1 MSGVVNDPKG
11 MFAPLRDDELRASE
25 RAAPAD
31 KKEDSR
37 PIIPVPVDAP
47 EPDWSRLLPVDAVG
61 DPVGIWTYLTADGE
75 IAFYVARWKSKDPN
89 KPKVIRP
96 VTWCRFPDGSKGW
109 ALKAMPAARPL
120 YNLPAILVAPA
131 KAVVVV
137 EGEKCADA
145 AAHVFLDH
153 AVTTWAG
160 GSRAWKLSDWQPLSG
175 RDVLLVAD
183 ADERGREAMRGVA
196 AHLTSMGCLV
206 RVSLPDGDDK
216 DDIADWLDSDGPERT
231 RERIEAEPE
240 LWQREVSVM
249 PDANENANWIIELVE
264 RSKTDPGAPF
274 ERDTQT
280 KLQHLQRIE
289 PADWE
294 RLRAALRDEA
304 KIRVGTL
311 DQALARLPG
320 DDDCSSAQGQPWD
333 WPEIVPWPTR
343 VDGAALL
350 DDVSSLIG
358 SYVEMTRAQA
368 DATALWNF
376 HTWLHDR
383 LDLSTFLNITS
394 ATKRC
399 GKSLLLEVLEELVH
413 RPLLLSGRITSPG
426 MFRIVELCEPT
437 LLLDESDTYLRDD
450 DELRGFINGS
460 QRKSGARTMRTV
472 KVGDS
477 FTMESFKTWCPKVI
491 AGIGGLPD
499 TVLDR
504 SIVIRLERRAPSTRD
519 MPRWRDRDRAAIG
532 AIQRRL
538 ARWIADNVEVVLQRR
553 NAVTFP
559 SGTHDRAR
567 DAWEALLAI
576 GEFAGGN
583 WAGTTGRAYRACEAI
598 HAEVDPETGAC
609 EMLLT
614 DMRKVFE
621 EAGNPEVL
629 PTGKRDE
636 QYYPNEPAILPALI
650 AMEGRPWS
658 EWSHGRPLS
667 PRGLA
672 NLLKGFGIAPG
683 TIRLNHKLTAKGYKR
698 ASFEPIW
705 ERYGV
710 SNPEGSRKL
719 SVTPSQ
725 PRLSAGFSD
734 CTSVT
739 SPDSVTDGNRPNPTV
754 RAGCDVVTDGSSTA
768 TYENADNRDPNPLDD
783 MVADAHER
791 AAILEFEGE
800 VPKAD
805 AERMAERQCG
815 LEPSTLVNGKRGC
828 DGT

>member
-1 MSGVVNDPKG
+1 MTGFGDG
-11 MFAPLRDDELRASE
+11 MFEPLSDAELRESQ
-25 RAAPAD
+25 RAAPLDESEA
-31 KKEDSR
+31 SH
-37 PIIPVPVDAP
+37 PIVPVPVDVP
-47 EPDWSRLLPVDAVG
+47 DPDWHRLRPKEAKS
-61 DPVGIWTYLTADGE
+61 DPVGIWTYLTADSDV
-75 IAFYVARWKSKDPN
+75 AFHVARWENVDPHGR
-89 KPKVIRP
+89 KVIRP
-96 VTWCRFPDGSKGW
+96 ATWNGTRW
-109 ALKAMPAARPL
+109 ALKAMPKPRPL
-120 YNLPAILVAPA
+120 FNLPTVLEGPT
-131 KAVVVV
+131 KGVVVA
-137 EGEKCADA
+137 EGERCVDA
-145 AAHVFLDH
+145 AARVFPDH
-153 AVTTWAG
+153 SATTWAG
-160 GSRAWKLSDWQPLSG
+160 GSSAWELTDWGPLAG
-175 RDVLLVAD
+175 RDVLLLAD
-183 ADERGREAMRGVA
+183 ADDPGREAMRRIA
-196 AHLTSMGCLV
+196 EHLVSMGCTV
-206 RVSLPDGDDK
+206 RIHLPTGDDGR
-216 DDIADWLDSDGPERT
+216 DIADWLDSDGPEKT

-249 PDANENANWIIELVE
+249 PDANENADWIIELVE

-280 KLQHLQRIE
+280 KLQHLQRID

-294 RLRAALRDEA
+294 RLRAVLRDEA
-304 KIRVGTL
+304 KIRVGML

-320 DDDCSSAQGQPWD
+320 DDHCSGPQGQPWD
-333 WPEIVPWPTR
+333 WPEIVPWPTQ

-399 GKSLLLEVLEELVH
+399 GKSLLLEVLEEFVH

-519 MPRWRDRDRAAIG
+519 MPRWRDRDRAAIR

-538 ARWIADNVEVVLQRR
+538 ARWIADNAEAVLQRR

-559 SGTHDRAR
+559 SGTHDRAC
-567 DAWEALLAI
+567 DAWEALLAV
-576 GEFAGGN
+576 GDTAGGD

-658 EWSHGRPLS
+658 EWSHSRPLS

-705 ERYGV
+705 ERYSV

-783 MVADAHER
+783 IVADADER
-791 AAILEFEGE
+791 AAILQFEGE

-805 AERMAERQCG
+805 AERMAERQFG
-815 LEPSTLVNGKRGC
+815 LEPGTLVNGKRGC